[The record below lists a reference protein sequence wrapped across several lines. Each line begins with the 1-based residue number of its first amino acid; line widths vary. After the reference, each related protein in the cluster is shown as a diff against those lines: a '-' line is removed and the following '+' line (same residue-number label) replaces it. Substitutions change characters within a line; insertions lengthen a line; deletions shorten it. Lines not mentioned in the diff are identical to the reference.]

1 MSFHWRVPEAIV
13 RLFVSNVV
21 AVGLIV
27 LGSFAVVS
35 GIRAFSGFQNDL
47 NDARVSALV
56 AQQYADSVAAVSA
69 ARAASADSARREAA
83 LEKQRSSR
91 LVQEAVALENELGR
105 LEVAYAL
112 ASQESPDTCAAV
124 IAKADSVIEQ
134 AGAGVL
140 KWRAAAA
147 AAQNAYNGL
156 SRAYDS
162 LSIAHD
168 ALQYATA
175 NLSANTKALARASKE
190 SFFRRLLPQPFF
202 GVMAGIGTEGRPAAV
217 VGVGAG
223 WKF

>member
-35 GIRAFSGFQNDL
+35 GIRALSEFKNDL
-47 NDARVSALV
+47 NDARASALV
-56 AQQYADSVAAVSA
+56 AQQYADSVAALSA
-69 ARAASADSARREAA
+69 ARAASADSARGEAA
-83 LEKQRSSR
+83 LEKRRSDR
-91 LVQEAVALENELGR
+91 LVREAVALENELGR

-140 KWRAAAA
+140 KWHAAAVA
-147 AAQNAYNGL
+147 VQNAYNGL

-162 LSIAHD
+162 LSVAHG
-168 ALQYATA
+168 ALQQATA
-175 NLSANTKALARASKE
+175 NLSANTKALARASKG

-202 GVMAGIGTEGRPAAV
+202 GAMAGIDAMGRPASV